1 MPRPILLEPRNQ
13 HPWIVHPLRSFAALK
28 IHRNRCSSANPSI
41 SEGVRIGGWNRS
53 SSQGHVFG
61 LETILI
67 NNDRACVW
75 GVFGLALYPSLLVL
89 RCSRLHQL
97 LKVLSLNPFALP
109 HACSDETI
117 RQFGSKSHFICA
129 PTTRNQRSRPCCRR
143 VCDYQTVLNPHEFI
157 AGIKVSGYTR

>member
-1 MPRPILLEPRNQ
+1 MLYMLFVCKRAVMPRPILLEPRNQ

-97 LKVLSLNPFALP
+97 LKVLSLNPFTVQ
-109 HACSDETI
+109 HAC
-117 RQFGSKSHFICA
+117 A
-129 PTTRNQRSRPCCRR
+129 RSEEHTSELQSLMHL
-143 VCDYQTVLNPHEFI
+143 VCPL
-157 AGIKVSGYTR
+157 